1 MHNPGMESR
10 RQRRPVWAVL
20 LSVLLATCNTTL
32 ALADPGDLP
41 ASNRLSINL
50 GETPW
55 QYLKDSDPAGAMNVN
70 FDDSKWTP
78 VGVPQSPSDQD
89 TFINLESGGGEG
101 QLTGNMNWYRKHFK
115 LSKSYQD
122 RKIFVEFE
130 GAHTG
135 ARVFINGQFI
145 KGNSTVNPNATHVL
159 GFVPFVVDI
168 TDFVKF
174 DGSDNVLA
182 VQVARGATYFEAPS
196 FGGAFRFG
204 QSDAGLF
211 RPVRMHVTD
220 RVHIPQ
226 NVFSVLETW
235 GTYVSTLSAT
245 PQQAVVKVQTNV
257 LNEKDT
263 PQDVTLTTQ
272 IVDDK
277 GVVVATAQETRT
289 VPANVKPGL
298 HPLTFDQNL
307 TVDNPT
313 LWFPNNSLYGKPYL
327 YKVIHTVSIA
337 GNVVDAVSTPLG
349 IRTISWDQNF
359 PIINGFAHYLWG
371 GSGRYDYPAL
381 GSAMP
386 AEQKWRDLSLLAEAG
401 GSLYRPGHNS
411 EGPEFLNAA
420 DAYGIMVIQPS
431 GDGEN
436 GFGTICTDSVV
447 KDCTTVNNQNLKKE
461 LHRDTIVFGRNN
473 PSVLAW
479 EADNGTMDSSFA
491 QQLKDISRTWD
502 PILTRAQADRMPN
515 HANGDIF
522 GCSGQGC
529 EIAKKSAEFS
539 DAPDLGLR
547 VLGRRRRARLVGLRD
562 QIWRFLPE
570 GLE

>member
-1 MHNPGMESR
+1 LVQAEGGVL
-10 RQRRPVWAVL
+10 PV
-20 LSVLLATCNTTL
+20 
-32 ALADPGDLP
+32 
-41 ASNRLSINL
+41 SNRLSINL

-55 QYLKDSDPAGAMNVN
+55 QYLKDSDPQDAMKPG

-115 LSKSYQD
+115 LDKSYAR
-122 RKIFVEFE
+122 RKIFIEFE

-135 ARVFINGQFI
+135 AQVYINGQFV

-168 TDFVKF
+168 TDSVKF

-182 VQVARGATYFEAPS
+182 VRVARGADFFEAPS

-211 RPVRMHVTD
+211 RPVRMHITD

-226 NVFSVLETW
+226 NVYSVLNTW
-235 GTYVSTLSAT
+235 GTYVATLSASPT
-245 PQQAVVKVQTNV
+245 EALIKVQTNV
-257 LNEKDT
+257 LNEQDT
-263 PQDVTLTTQ
+263 PQLVTLTTQ
-272 IVDDK
+272 IVDDR
-277 GVVVATAQETRT
+277 GVVVSTAQDTRT
-289 VPANVKPGL
+289 VAPNVQPGL

-307 TVDNPT
+307 TVSNPT
-313 LWFPNNSLYGKPYL
+313 LWYPNNSTAGKPYM
-327 YKVIHTVSIA
+327 YKVVHTVSID
-337 GNVVDAVSTPLG
+337 GVVVDAVTSPLG

-359 PIINGFAHYLWG
+359 PLINGVAHYLWG

-420 DAYGIMVIQPS
+420 DAYGVMVIQPS

-436 GFGTICTDSVV
+436 GFTKVCDGNVSTECTS
-447 KDCTTVNNQNLKKE
+447 
-461 LHRDTIVFGRNN
+461 
-473 PSVLAW
+473 
-479 EADNGTMDSSFA
+479 
-491 QQLKDISRTWD
+491 IS
-502 PILTRAQADRMPN
+502 N
-515 HANGDIF
+515 
-522 GCSGQGC
+522 
-529 EIAKKSAEFS
+529 
-539 DAPDLGLR
+539 
-547 VLGRRRRARLVGLRD
+547 
-562 QIWRFLPE
+562 
-570 GLE
+570 